1 MKVKKTGLV
10 MCEEDFRRIYPDLAE
25 NITYKQFIG
34 EEPVGT
40 TDLLDTQEV
49 FTKYGKLLIDRRV
62 SGDLGYF
69 TEWHYRGSRI
79 LFDKYGALISC
90 TAVPISKSWYVTS
103 SCGMLHLNYIPSK
116 HRDGDPS
123 FVAYPDTLH
132 KLGYADEVAGLCK
145 NRVGDARV
153 INDIKNAVMKEFNL
167 E

>member
-1 MKVKKTGLV
+1 MKVKKAGLV
-10 MCEEDFRRIYPDLAE
+10 NCEADFKRFHPDLAE
-25 NITYKQFIG
+25 IMTYKQFMG

-49 FTKYGKLLIDRRV
+49 FTKFGKLSVDRRV

-69 TEWHYRGSRI
+69 TEWNYKGSRI

-103 SCGMLHLNYIPSK
+103 SCGMLQLNYIPSK

-123 FVAYPDTLH
+123 FVTFPDTLH
-132 KLGYADEVAGLCK
+132 KIGYAEEVAGLCR
-145 NRVGDARV
+145 NRVGDTRV
-153 INDIKNAVMKEFNL
+153 INDIKNVIMEEFNL
-167 E
+167 